1 MPDTSLGEPQGLFD
15 TGIDTP
21 GPAQGQGGGGGGPV
35 GEAFSGEQQEY
46 LKGFMAGVE
55 ARRGALGLP
64 LAPAGGGAAAE
75 ATDPTDLQRVAQDEL
90 VARGGKL
97 STIEK
102 LKRARHPLD
111 RWDELEARAAKGV
124 FPKGDDNF
132 LTRWHGLFYV
142 GPTQDS
148 FMCRLR
154 IPGGI
159 LAGFQLR
166 GLADMTDELAGP
178 YLDCTTRSNLQ
189 FREIPAANGPKLLV
203 RLQELGMTARGSGAD
218 NIRNVTAPATA
229 GIDPQELLDCRQH
242 ARTMHYHILN
252 HRVLYGLPRKF
263 NISYDGGGRIP
274 TLEDTNDVGFT
285 AVEVEAGPELAAQG
299 VDPGIY
305 YRLALGGITGHRDFA
320 RATGVILRPDDA
332 TRVADAVLRVWIRHG
347 NRVDRAKSRLKYLL
361 DDWGIPKFLDAMEAE
376 LAPLTGTAMPPLANG
391 AETPLFR
398 IPEAAIR
405 PPQTQDRHGHLGVHP
420 QKQEGLF
427 YIGVVCAI
435 GRISS
440 DQARGL
446 AAVAERFGSGTI
458 RLTVWQNLLISD
470 VPEAQVPGAVEA
482 IRALGLDV
490 DASHIRAGMV
500 ACTGAAGCKF
510 ANAHTKQDA
519 GAMAEFLDGEIT
531 VDQPVNIHITGCHNS
546 CAQHYIGDIGL
557 IGSKVER
564 GEDMVEG
571 YDLHLGGGAGVE
583 QAVGRKIREKVAAD
597 EVQPVVLGLLR
608 SWQATRDGT
617 QSFQEWTRAR
627 DDEELAALAGGDGP
641 LPGEVG
647 DHVASETD
655 PGAHL

>member
-1 MPDTSLGEPQGLFD
+1 MPDTSLGEPQGLSANLAS
-15 TGIDTP
+15 P
-21 GPAQGQGGGGGGPV
+21 GLDQGAAV

-64 LAPAGGGAAAE
+64 LAPAGGGTAE

-90 VARGGKL
+90 IAKGGKL

-142 GPTQDS
+142 GPTQDA

-166 GLADMTDELAGP
+166 GLADMADELAAP
-178 YLDCTTRSNLQ
+178 FLDCTTRCNLQ
-189 FREIPAANGPKLLV
+189 FREIPAANGPRLLV

-229 GIDPQELLDCRQH
+229 GIDPQELLDCRAH
-242 ARTMHYHILN
+242 MRAMHFHILN

-285 AVEVEAGPELAAQG
+285 AVEVADGHG
-299 VDPGIY
+299 VEPGVY

-361 DDWGIPKFLDAMEAE
+361 DDWGIPKFLDAVEAE

-398 IPEAAIR
+398 VPEEAIR
-405 PPQTQDRHGHLGVHP
+405 PPATQDRHGHLGVHP

-427 YIGVVCAI
+427 YVGVVCAI
-435 GRISS
+435 GRITS

-470 VPEAQVPGAVEA
+470 IPEAQVAGAIEA

-519 GAMAEFLDGEIT
+519 GAMAEFLDREIT

-546 CAQHYIGDIGL
+546 CAQHYVGDIGL

-608 SWQATRDGT
+608 AWQTTREGT

-627 DDEELAALAGGDGP
+627 GDEELAALAGGGAVPPDS
-641 LPGEVG
+641 G
-647 DHVASETD
+647 DHVASESD
-655 PGAHL
+655 PGAHP